1 MRKEGSAT
9 NSKLRDLLVT
19 NILAVV
25 AGLAVSGLMLLF
37 LGENPFRAMGTLF
50 GSLFRDG
57 YTFADI
63 FVKATPLMFT
73 ALAFG
78 FTYKANLYNIGGQ
91 GQFYIG
97 SVTAVAF
104 SLLFMGKVP
113 GPLAL
118 LAILA
123 LVILLGGLWGGLIGW
138 LKARFNANE
147 FLVSMMSTYVAL
159 NIMNYLLR
167 TALMESKGEYPQTDP
182 LDPSVWLQT
191 IVPGTRL
198 HAGFILAVLACI
210 GVWVLLYKTP
220 FGYRVRAVGANRE
233 AAEMAG
239 INYRTIYVT
248 AFFISGA
255 LGALGGLA
263 EVNGV
268 QHMLVQGFN
277 PDIGAAGIGIAILA
291 NGNPIGMIFAAIL
304 FGALKVGGNIM
315 GQLMGIPSSIIE
327 LMQGFVMVF
336 VILSY
341 FVREKLEN
349 SREKARLKKAGEAVS
364 EKTGEEAVSV

>member
-1 MRKEGSAT
+1 MT
-9 NSKLRDLLVT
+9 SKMRDLLVT
-19 NILAVV
+19 NVLAVV
-25 AGLAVSGLMLLF
+25 AGLVVSGFLLLF
-37 LGENPFRAMGTLF
+37 LGKNPIDAMITLF

-78 FTYKANLYNIGGQ
+78 FTFKANLFNIGAQ

-97 SVTAVAF
+97 AVTAVAT
-104 SLLFMGKVP
+104 SLFLEGKIP
-113 GPLAL
+113 GFLVLIIAFVLTVLA
-118 LAILA
+118 
-123 LVILLGGLWGGLIGW
+123 GGLWGALIGW
-138 LKARFNANE
+138 LKAKFNANE

-167 TALMESKGEYPQTDP
+167 TFLMETKAEYPQTNP
-182 LDPSVWLQT
+182 LDKSVWLLT
-191 IVPGTRL
+191 IAPGTRL
-198 HAGFILAVLACI
+198 HIGFILAVLACI
-210 GVWVLLYKTP
+210 GIWVLLYKTP
-220 FGYRVRAVGANRE
+220 FGFRIRTVGSNKD

-239 INYRTIYVT
+239 INSKQIFVM

-255 LGALGGLA
+255 LGALGGFT

-268 QHMLVQGFN
+268 QHMLVQNFN
-277 PDIGAAGIGIAILA
+277 SDVGSAGIGIAILA
-291 NGNPIGMIFAAIL
+291 NGNPIGIIFASIL

-315 GQLMGIPSSIIE
+315 GQLSGIPSSIID
-327 LMQGFVMVF
+327 LMLGFVMVF

-341 FVREKLEN
+341 FVREILEDR
-349 SREKARLKKAGEAVS
+349 REKARLKKAVS
-364 EKTGEEAVSV
+364 L

>member
-1 MRKEGSAT
+1 MT
-9 NSKLRDLLVT
+9 SKFRDLLVT

-25 AGLAVSGLMLLF
+25 AGLAVSGLLLLF
-37 LGENPFRAMGTLF
+37 LGKNPISAMATLF

-78 FTYKANLYNIGGQ
+78 FTFKANLFNIGAQ

-97 SVTAVAF
+97 AITAVAF
-104 SLLFMGKVP
+104 SLLFQGIMP
-113 GPLAL
+113 GV
-118 LAILA
+118 LA
-123 LVILLGGLWGGLIGW
+123 LVIVMALTILFGGLWGALIGW
-138 LKARFNANE
+138 LKAKFNANE

-167 TALMESKGEYPQTDP
+167 TVLMETKAEYPQTNP
-182 LDPSVWLQT
+182 LDASVWLQT
-191 IVPGTRL
+191 IIPGTRL
-198 HAGFILAVLACI
+198 HVGFILAVLACVGI
-210 GVWVLLYKTP
+210 WVLLYKTP
-220 FGYRVRAVGANRE
+220 FGFRVRAVGSNMD

-239 INYRTIYVT
+239 INSKQIFVM
-248 AFFISGA
+248 AFFVSGA
-255 LGALGGLA
+255 LGALGGFA

-268 QHMLVQGFN
+268 QHMLVQNFN
-277 PDIGAAGIGIAILA
+277 SDVGAAGIGIAILA
-291 NGNPIGMIFAAIL
+291 NGNPIGIIFASIL

-315 GQLMGIPSSIIE
+315 GQYSGIPSSIID
-327 LMQGFVMVF
+327 LMLGFVMVF

-341 FVREKLEN
+341 FVRERLEDR
-349 SREKARLKKAGEAVS
+349 REKARLKKA
-364 EKTGEEAVSV
+364 VSV

>member
-1 MRKEGSAT
+1 MTSKMR
-9 NSKLRDLLVT
+9 DFLVT

-25 AGLAVSGLMLLF
+25 AGLVVSGLLLLF
-37 LGENPFRAMGTLF
+37 LGKNPIDAMFTLF

-78 FTYKANLYNIGGQ
+78 FTFKANLFNIGAQ

-97 SVTAVAF
+97 AVTAVAA
-104 SLLFMGKVP
+104 SLFLEGKVP
-113 GPLAL
+113 GFLAL
-118 LAILA
+118 IIVFILTV
-123 LVILLGGLWGGLIGW
+123 LTGGLWGALIGW
-138 LKARFNANE
+138 LKAKFNANE

-167 TALMESKGEYPQTDP
+167 TFLMETKAEYPQTNP
-182 LDPSVWLQT
+182 LDKSVWLLT
-191 IVPGTRL
+191 IAPGTRL
-198 HAGFILAVLACI
+198 HIGFILAVLACI
-210 GVWVLLYKTP
+210 GIWILLYKTP
-220 FGYRVRAVGANRE
+220 FGFRIRTVGSNKD

-239 INYRTIYVT
+239 INSKQIFVM

-255 LGALGGLA
+255 LGALGGFA

-268 QHMLVQGFN
+268 QHMLVQNFN
-277 PDIGAAGIGIAILA
+277 SDVGAAGIGIAILA
-291 NGNPIGMIFAAIL
+291 NGNPIGIIFASIL

-315 GQLMGIPSSIIE
+315 GQLSGIPSSIID
-327 LMQGFVMVF
+327 LMLGFVMVF

-341 FVREKLEN
+341 FVREIMEDR
-349 SREKARLKKAGEAVS
+349 REKARLKKAV
-364 EKTGEEAVSV
+364 TL

>member
-1 MRKEGSAT
+1 M
-9 NSKLRDLLVT
+9 T

-25 AGLAVSGLMLLF
+25 AGLAASGLLLLF
-37 LGENPFRAMGTLF
+37 LGENPLSAMGTLF

-78 FTYKANLYNIGGQ
+78 FTYKANLYNIGAQ

-97 SVTAVAF
+97 SLTAVAF
-104 SLLFMGKVP
+104 SLLLQGRLP

-118 LAILA
+118 VIVA
-123 LVILLGGLWGGLIGW
+123 LLTILLGGLWGAVIGW
-138 LKARFNANE
+138 LKAKFNANE

-159 NIMNYLLR
+159 NIMNYMLR
-167 TALMESKGEYPQTDP
+167 TILMETKAEYPQTDP
-182 LDPSVWLQT
+182 LDTAIWLQT
-191 IVPGTRL
+191 IIPGTRL

-210 GVWVLLYKTP
+210 GIWVLLYRTP
-220 FGYRVRAVGANRE
+220 FGYRVRTVGSNKD

-239 INYRTIYVT
+239 INSRNIYI
-248 AFFISGA
+248 ASFFISGA
-255 LGALGGLA
+255 LAAMGGFA

-277 PDIGAAGIGIAILA
+277 PDVGAAGIGIAILA
-291 NGNPIGMIFAAIL
+291 NGHPIGMIFAATL

-315 GQLMGIPSSIIE
+315 GQLSGIPSSIIE
-327 LMQGFVMVF
+327 LMQGLVMVF

-341 FVREKLEN
+341 FVRERLEHR
-349 SREKARLKKAGEAVS
+349 RELARLKKAVS
-364 EKTGEEAVSV
+364 L

>member
-1 MRKEGSAT
+1 M
-9 NSKLRDLLVT
+9 
-19 NILAVV
+19 
-25 AGLAVSGLMLLF
+25 AGLAVSGLLLLF
-37 LGENPFRAMGTLF
+37 LGENPFAAMGTLF
-50 GSLFRDG
+50 GSLFRDR
-57 YTFADI
+57 YTVADI

-78 FTYKANLYNIGGQ
+78 FAYQANLYNIGAQ

-104 SLLFMGKVP
+104 SLILQDKVP

-118 LAILA
+118 VITAVLTILF
-123 LVILLGGLWGGLIGW
+123 GGLWGGLIGW
-138 LKARFNANE
+138 LKAKFNANE

-167 TALMESKGEYPQTDP
+167 TALMETKAEYPQTNP
-182 LDPSVWLQT
+182 LDNAVWLQT

-198 HAGFILAVLACI
+198 HVGFILAVLSCI
-210 GVWVLLYKTP
+210 GIWVLLYKTP
-220 FGYRVRAVGANRE
+220 LGFRIRAVGNNKD

-239 INYRTIYVT
+239 INYKRLYVV
-248 AFFISGA
+248 AFAISGA
-255 LGALGGLA
+255 LAAMGGFA

-277 PDIGAAGIGIAILA
+277 PDVGAAGIGIAILA

-304 FGALKVGGNIM
+304 FGALKVGGVIM
-315 GQLMGIPSSIIE
+315 GQLSGIPSSIIE
-327 LMQGFVMVF
+327 LMLGFVMVF

-341 FVREKLEN
+341 FVREKLEDR
-349 SREKARLKKAGEAVS
+349 REKARLKKAVS
-364 EKTGEEAVSV
+364 A